1 VPIASL
7 PLQHD
12 AEKLHLAFALWAEGF
27 AATVR
32 GGSASGQ
39 EGKGKQKSEGG
50 GAPAAKKA
58 KK

>member
-1 VPIASL
+1 VRDL

-27 AATVR
+27 AATVKGGGGKAKAPR
-32 GGSASGQ
+32 GGEAN
-39 EGKGKQKSEGG
+39 

-58 KK
+58 KKGGS